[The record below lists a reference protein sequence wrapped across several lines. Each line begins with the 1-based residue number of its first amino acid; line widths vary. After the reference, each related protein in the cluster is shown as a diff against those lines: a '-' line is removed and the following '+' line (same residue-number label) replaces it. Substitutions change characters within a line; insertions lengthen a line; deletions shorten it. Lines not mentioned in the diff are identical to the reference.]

1 MASLPPTVRT
11 TPHRL
16 AERLS
21 HDTEA
26 IWAVLDEALICH
38 LGYDTPAGP
47 LVIPVMHA
55 RVNSDLYMHVSTGS
69 QLALE
74 APAQVC
80 LTATLLDALVL
91 AKSQFHHSLNYRSV
105 IVRGEATV
113 VDDPREIDIAL
124 TAIVERVAPGRSQ
137 HSRRP
142 NHKELAATRVL
153 RLPIV
158 EASVKQRSGP
168 PKDDEEDLDLPHWA
182 GLLPV
187 VTGMGPAQP
196 TAETAAAGWP
206 APQSR

>member
-1 MASLPPTVRT
+1 MTSLPLTART

-16 AERLS
+16 PERLGYES
-21 HDTEA
+21 EA
-26 IWAVLDEALICH
+26 IWAVLDETLISH
-38 LGYDTPAGP
+38 LGYVTPSGP

-55 RVNSDLYMHVSTGS
+55 RVDSDLYVHVSTGS

-74 APAQVC
+74 SPTQVC

-105 IVRGEATV
+105 VVRGGATV
-113 VDDPREIDIAL
+113 VEHPREIDIAL
-124 TAIVERVAPGRSQ
+124 SAIVERVAPGRSQ

-142 NHKELAATRVL
+142 NPKELAATRVL
-153 RLPIV
+153 RLPII
-158 EASVKQRSGP
+158 EASIKQRSGP
-168 PKDDEEDLDLPHWA
+168 PKDDEDDLNLPYWA

-187 VTGMGPAQP
+187 VSGLGPAEP

-206 APQSR
+206 GPQSR